1 MERAGLRRP
10 WLLALGLALAPSLF
24 LLVFFA
30 WPVASIIGRGISPE
44 ALDVLASSRIWRIVG
59 FTVMQAT
66 LSTLLTL
73 GIALP
78 ASYALHRLRFPGRR
92 ILLAMATVPF
102 VLPTVVVGLAFRA
115 LLPSEWIG
123 GLPAILLAHVFFN
136 YAVVVRVVGG
146 LWGRL
151 DSRYVQVAR
160 SLGSSTWRAFW
171 TVTWPL
177 LRPAVSA
184 ASALVFLFTFTSF
197 GVVLILG
204 GPSTVTL
211 EVEIY
216 RRTAQQL
223 DLASAATL
231 TLLQLLALVLVLW
244 VSSIIQ
250 RRAAQQRVLVVGI
263 PTRPRGA
270 GERLVLAWT
279 VSTIFILLVVPLL
292 ALIVRS
298 LRVAG
303 GWGLQWWTSLA
314 SIDAGTTRQVAPLE
328 SLAVSLRT
336 AVMATILSIVLG
348 GLAAAAIAYSRRG
361 GRVLDTA
368 VMIPLGTSAVTI
380 GFGLLIAFAV
390 PPLDLRGSWIIIPI
404 AHALVAIP
412 LVVRIILPVA
422 RSVDPRLRA
431 VSRTLGATAA
441 RAWWDVDR
449 RFLTRPAAV
458 ACALA
463 FAVSLGEFG
472 ATAFLA
478 RSDTP
483 TLPIQIMRLLSRP
496 GEQSLGAAM
505 ALATILM
512 VLTAV
517 VMLAVERWR
526 PEGSL

>member
-1 MERAGLRRP
+1 MERAGLRRA
-10 WLLALGLALAPSLF
+10 WLLSLGPALF
-24 LLVFFA
+24 LLLFFA
-30 WPVASIIGRGISPE
+30 WPVATIIGRGLSPD
-44 ALDVLASSRIWRIVG
+44 ALDVLSSARTWRIIG
-59 FTVMQAT
+59 FTVLQAT

-73 GIALP
+73 AIALP
-78 ASYALHRLRFPGRR
+78 AAYALHRLRFPGRR
-92 ILLAMATVPF
+92 ALLALATVPF

-115 LLPSEWIG
+115 LLPADWIG
-123 GLPAILLAHVFFN
+123 GLPAILIAHVFFN
-136 YAVVVRVVGG
+136 YAVVVRIVGG

-151 DSRYVQVAR
+151 DPRYVQVAR
-160 SLGSSTWRAFW
+160 SLGSSRWRAFT

-177 LRPAVSA
+177 LRPAVAAA
-184 ASALVFLFTFTSF
+184 ASLIFLFTFTSF

-223 DLASAATL
+223 DLSAAAAL
-231 TLLQLLALVLVLW
+231 TLLQLVALGVVLAVAAA
-244 VSSIIQ
+244 IQ

-263 PTRPRGA
+263 PVRARGIA
-270 GERLVLAWT
+270 ERLLLAWV
-279 VSTIFILLVVPLL
+279 VSTIMVLLVTPMV
-292 ALIVRS
+292 ALVVRS

-303 GWGLQWWTSLA
+303 GWGLQWWASLG

-336 AVMATILSIVLG
+336 AAMATLLSIVLG

-368 VMIPLGTSAVTI
+368 IMIPLGTSAVTI
-380 GFGLLIAFAV
+380 GFGLLITFAV
-390 PPLDLRGSWIIIPI
+390 APIDLRSSWILIPI

-412 LVVRIILPVA
+412 LVIRVILPVA

-431 VSRTLGATAA
+431 VARTLGATAG

-449 RFLTRPAAV
+449 RFLTRPVAV
-458 ACALA
+458 GAALA

-478 RSDTP
+478 RSATP

-512 VLTAV
+512 VLTVV
-517 VMLAVERWR
+517 VMLCVERWR